1 MTEFVEQCPICFEA
15 IGEKNNITTEC
26 GHLFHASCLM
36 ENITHNGFGCPCCRT
51 LMAEHSHDEDSD
63 IDDDS
68 ISDDDSLFDDF
79 EDYDEYS
86 LRGLRFFTNLLE
98 DQQHSEEDI
107 ASENIYVSNMTAQS
121 LAPSL
126 EFVAQKMK
134 EQGITYEELV
144 ANALTEYEEYEDN
157 EAFQT
162 TSGNLW
168 GKIRTIISN
177 YTPVVHSTLDEID

>member
-1 MTEFVEQCPICFEA
+1 MSEFKDQCPICFET

-26 GHLFHASCLM
+26 GHKFHASCLM

-51 LMAEHSHDEDSD
+51 LMATHKDDD
-63 IDDDS
+63 ATITDDDS
-68 ISDDDSLFDDF
+68 VSDDDSLFDDF

-107 ASENIYVSNMTAQS
+107 ASENIYVSNMSAQS

-168 GKIRTIISN
+168 GKIRNVISN
-177 YTPVVHSTLDEID
+177 YSTEGQNALDEID